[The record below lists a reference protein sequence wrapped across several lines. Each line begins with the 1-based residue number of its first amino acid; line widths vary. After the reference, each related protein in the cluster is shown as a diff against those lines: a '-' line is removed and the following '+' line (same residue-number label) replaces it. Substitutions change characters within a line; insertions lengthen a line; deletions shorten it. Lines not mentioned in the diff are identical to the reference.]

1 MPFFKPNNIEN
12 LFVFSLLQNPMAQI
26 EEEKREHHNK
36 MLKMEREM
44 EEVISQ
50 KKNPKKLYYLNI
62 FYV

>member
-1 MPFFKPNNIEN
+1 
-12 LFVFSLLQNPMAQI
+12 MAQI

-50 KKNPKKLYYLNI
+50 KKSEKIILSRI
-62 FYV
+62 F